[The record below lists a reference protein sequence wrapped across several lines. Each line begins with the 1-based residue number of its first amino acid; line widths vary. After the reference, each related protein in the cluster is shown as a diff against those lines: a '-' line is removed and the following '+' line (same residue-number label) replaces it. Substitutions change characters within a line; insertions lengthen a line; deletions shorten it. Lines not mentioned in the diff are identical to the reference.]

1 MYFSTAD
8 FREIKEFYFNIRTSL
23 ISLEWTWMSWVSV
36 GTCFLKSCFLKYVF
50 RMNLTCSIF
59 SFCRAHTCFNR
70 LDLPPYPSYSM
81 LYEKLLTAVEE
92 TSTFGLEWGGSG
104 TSGVS
109 LAVDVTFPLQHHL
122 ILVSHFFIFENKTK
136 KKNQDW
142 QKLCMKNCHPL
153 RSNLHAFILFPMDC

>member
-1 MYFSTAD
+1 MFFSTSD
-8 FREIKEFYFNIRTSL
+8 FWGIKEFYFNVRTSL
-23 ISLEWTWMSWVSV
+23 ISLEWTWMSWISV
-36 GTCFLKSCFLKYVF
+36 GTYFLNSCFLKYLF
-50 RMNLTCSIF
+50 RLNLTCSVF
-59 SFCRAHTCFNR
+59 SFSRAHTCFNR

-104 TSGVS
+104 NSCVS
-109 LAVDVTFPLQHHL
+109 LAVDVIFPTSFDLGFPCFYFWKQ
-122 ILVSHFFIFENKTK
+122 N